1 MGNYQYYLFDLDGT
15 LTDSGEGIMNSIRHA
30 LHKFGITEYEETTLR
45 KFIGPPLA
53 ECFQKY
59 FDLSPEEARKGID
72 YYREYYTDGGMF
84 ENEVYHGVKELLE
97 GLNAKGKT
105 LIVATS
111 KPELFAEQIL
121 EHFDLRKY
129 FDLVGGADMDE
140 TRVKKGEVISYTLKR
155 LGADKSEDRILM
167 IGDRKHDIIG
177 AHENGIPCAGVLYG
191 YGSREE
197 FDEAGADVQ
206 VETVKELE
214 KYILDFMGNQEQSEK
229 D

>member
-84 ENEVYHGVKELLE
+84 ENEVYSWRKRAVRGLECERKDIDCCYVK
-97 GLNAKGKT
+97 A
-105 LIVATS
+105 
-111 KPELFAEQIL
+111 
-121 EHFDLRKY
+121 
-129 FDLVGGADMDE
+129 
-140 TRVKKGEVISYTLKR
+140 
-155 LGADKSEDRILM
+155 
-167 IGDRKHDIIG
+167 
-177 AHENGIPCAGVLYG
+177 
-191 YGSREE
+191 
-197 FDEAGADVQ
+197 
-206 VETVKELE
+206 
-214 KYILDFMGNQEQSEK
+214 
-229 D
+229 